1 MASFVIE
8 GGHRLTGSITPQ
20 GAKNEALQVICATLL
35 TSEPVRIKNIPN
47 ILDVNNLIQLLR
59 DIDVEVTQNGAG
71 DYTFRAADVNLE
83 YLSSP
88 EFLQRCSRLRGSILL
103 LGPLTARFGRALL
116 SQPGG
121 DKIGRRRLDTHFF
134 GLHKLGAQFSYDE
147 TAGRYSI
154 SANKLKGTYMLLD
167 EASVTGTANIIMAA
181 VERGIDHEGVLPG
194 PLNLARKAP
203 TYYVKATGY
212 KKSLQTRGLVYA
224 YALAV
229 SEENASGGQIVTA
242 PTCGASGVVPA
253 VLYHLYKGHE
263 FTDKRILHAM
273 ATAGIIG
280 NVVKQNAS
288 ISGADVGCQGE
299 VGVACAMA
307 AAAAC
312 QLFGGSPS
320 QIEYSA
326 EMALEHHLGMT
337 CDPVCGLVQIPCIE
351 RNAFAATRALDANLY
366 AAFSDG
372 KHRVSFDKVVEVL
385 RQTGHDIPSLYKET
399 SEGGLAKGFKH

>member
-1 MASFVIE
+1 MKS
-8 GGHRLTGSITPQ
+8 
-20 GAKNEALQVICATLL
+20 
-35 TSEPVRIKNIPN
+35 
-47 ILDVNNLIQLLR
+47 LR
-59 DIDVEVTQNGAG
+59 EL
-71 DYTFRAADVNLE
+71 F
-83 YLSSP
+83 
-88 EFLQRCSRLRGSILL
+88 
-103 LGPLTARFGRALL
+103 
-116 SQPGG
+116 
-121 DKIGRRRLDTHFF
+121 KIGRGPSSSHTMGPMRAAQIFSSEYRDAKSFQVTLYGSLAATGKGHMTDVAIKDELKQVAPVELVWKPSVFLPFHPNGMNFKSLDENKNVT
-134 GLHKLGAQFSYDE
+134 GDW
-147 TAGRYSI
+147 TVYSI
-154 SANKLKGTYMLLD
+154 GGGALSEGKASGDRFETENDVYDLERLTDIMNWCEEKGRNYWEYVEMCEGEAIWDYLMEIWSAMKD
-167 EASVTGTANIIMAA
+167 A
-181 VERGIDHEGVLPG
+181 VERGIEHEGVLPG

-229 SEENASGGQIVTA
+229 SEENASGGKIVTA
-242 PTCGASGVVPA
+242 PTCGASGVVPG
-253 VLYHLYKGHE
+253 VLYHMQKGHE
-263 FTDKRILHAM
+263 FSDTKMLHAL

-280 NVVKQNAS
+280 NVVKRNAS

-320 QIEYSA
+320 QIEYAA

-366 AAFSDG
+366 ASFSDG
-372 KHRVSFDKVVEVL
+372 KHRVSFDRVVEVL
-385 RQTGHDIPSLYKET
+385 KRTGHDIPSLYKET
-399 SEGGLAKGFKH
+399 SEGGLAQSFETDF

>member
-1 MASFVIE
+1 MKS
-8 GGHRLTGSITPQ
+8 
-20 GAKNEALQVICATLL
+20 
-35 TSEPVRIKNIPN
+35 
-47 ILDVNNLIQLLR
+47 LR
-59 DIDVEVTQNGAG
+59 EL
-71 DYTFRAADVNLE
+71 Y
-83 YLSSP
+83 
-88 EFLQRCSRLRGSILL
+88 
-103 LGPLTARFGRALL
+103 
-116 SQPGG
+116 
-121 DKIGRRRLDTHFF
+121 KIGRGPSSSHTMGPMRAAQIFLSEHRDAASFQVTLYGSLAATGKGHMTDTAIIDELRPVAPVEIVWKPSVFLPFHPNGMNFKSLDAD
-134 GLHKLGAQFSYDE
+134 K
-147 TAGRYSI
+147 
-154 SANKLKGTYMLLD
+154 N
-167 EASVTGTANIIMAA
+167 VTGDWTVYSVGGGALSEGKANGDRFDTSSNVYDLERLSDIQTWCEDKGRSYWEYVEMCEGESIWDYLMEIWTAMKEA
-181 VERGIDHEGVLPG
+181 VERGIEHEGVLPG
-194 PLNLARKAP
+194 PLNLARKAA

-229 SEENASGGQIVTA
+229 SEENASGGKIVTA
-242 PTCGASGVVPA
+242 PTCGASGVVPG
-253 VLYHLYKGHE
+253 VLYHMQKGHE
-263 FTDKRILHAM
+263 FSDTKMLHAL

-320 QIEYSA
+320 QIEYAA

-372 KHRVSFDKVVEVL
+372 KHRVSFDRVVEVL
-385 RQTGHDIPSLYKET
+385 KQTGHDIPSLYKET
-399 SEGGLAKGFKH
+399 SEGGLAKGFIF